1 VSRAGI
7 LVLYYSRSGSV
18 AELARYAAR
27 GVEAAGCEAIVRTVA
42 PLARTG
48 DSPAFAAP
56 ATDAG
61 TGAPFVQADELRHCD
76 GLVLGS
82 PTRFGNMAAPLKH
95 FLEQTSDIWLSG
107 GLVDK
112 PAGVFTS
119 SSSAHGGQESTLLT
133 MILPLVHHGMIWVG
147 VPYTVSELFTTA
159 DGGGPYGASH
169 VERQQGQGNRD
180 QAQLSVDECRIAQA
194 LGTRVGDFAARLKRS
209 SRGTDSA

>member
-1 VSRAGI
+1 VPALST
-7 LVLYYSRSGSV
+7 SG
-18 AELARYAAR
+18 
-27 GVEAAGCEAIVRTVA
+27 
-42 PLARTG
+42 
-48 DSPAFAAP
+48 
-56 ATDAG
+56 DANASDADKG
-61 TGAPFVQADELRHCD
+61 PPYVQPDDLRDCD
-76 GLVLGS
+76 GLLLGS

-147 VPYTVSELFTTA
+147 VPYTVGELFTTA

-169 VERQQGQGNRD
+169 VEAQRAHAAQD
-180 QAQLSVDECRIAQA
+180 QAVLSAEERRIAEA
-194 LGTRVGDFAARLKRS
+194 LGTRVADFAVRL
-209 SRGTDSA
+209 SRAEPGIDSP